1 MNWWDDRCE
10 RFSKY
15 SINIKKNLFR
25 SWGFFFPLNVR
36 FPVLLSVSRPQVAQ
50 EGSEQGRAHVVAL
63 ALALNF

>member
-1 MNWWDDRCE
+1 MIDVND
-10 RFSKY
+10 FQ
-15 SINIKKNLFR
+15 NILLILRKTCSGR
-25 SWGFFFPLNVR
+25 VGFFFPLNVR